1 MEFEKEGVEMKA
13 HKLDMIA
20 AWAAENGIKGF
31 EHLDPK
37 VRQKRRM
44 DAITRSNQRER
55 DVDHK
60 SQKKYNRE

>member
-1 MEFEKEGVEMKA
+1 MESEKERIEMKA

-44 DAITRSNQRER
+44 EAIAKSNQRQR

-60 SQKKYNRE
+60 SQKKYK